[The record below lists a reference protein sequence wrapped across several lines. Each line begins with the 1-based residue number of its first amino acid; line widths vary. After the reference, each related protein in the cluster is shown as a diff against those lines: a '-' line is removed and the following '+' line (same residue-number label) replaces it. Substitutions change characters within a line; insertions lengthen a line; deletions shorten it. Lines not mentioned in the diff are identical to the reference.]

1 MNSTQ
6 SQATS
11 TPKPT
16 LHGVKIKQR
25 KGVQKAQ
32 AKHEPEI
39 FRDNLLSQLAVAKPG
54 DLEDISTILDKT
66 GNTLEYRKYGE
77 SLFEILITGGILQP
91 GGIVLD
97 DVERSPFSIFG
108 AKDEP
113 DSIKKHVDV
122 FNKLIRRYKYL
133 QRPFEETL
141 KNILQ
146 FINKWQSEENSKLAK
161 ATGYFI
167 TTQLANPVV
176 LKVLLKDYLV
186 KDGHSLG
193 FATAVFRTILSE
205 QSIDQLGKYLV
216 SSGMD
221 TRLLEL
227 FPPNKREEECLARH
241 FEAED
246 MKQLVGFH
254 QRNQKNSMKGD
265 LLSNLKHM
273 LESEASVAEVLAH
286 LKDAKKEAGLDE
298 ADLIP
303 IVWSAIVDSVDLI
316 NTRPDQV
323 EAQVLRVLNHWSKL
337 LETYASSPKNEI
349 LLLQRVQITCYED
362 AKVTKVFRQ
371 IVQLLYK
378 NDVLSDNAILYWADK
393 AHKPQGKTVLLKQM
407 APFVQWL
414 RDNEDSSEEE
424 D

>member
-6 SQATS
+6 SQTN

-32 AKHEPEI
+32 AKHEPET
-39 FRDNLLSQLAVAKPG
+39 FRDNLLSQLVVAKPG
-54 DLEDISTILDKT
+54 DLEDISAILDKT

-77 SLFEILITGGILQP
+77 SLFEILLTGGILQP

-97 DVERSPFSIFG
+97 DVKRSPFSIFESE
-108 AKDEP
+108 DEANA
-113 DSIKKHVDV
+113 IKKHVDV

-146 FINKWQSEENSKLAK
+146 FINKWQLDENSKLAK

-167 TTQLANPVV
+167 TSQLANPIAF
-176 LKVLLKDYLV
+176 KVLLKDHLV
-186 KDGHSLG
+186 KNGHSLG

-205 QSIDQLGKYLV
+205 QTIDQLGKSLV
-216 SSGMD
+216 LSGID

-227 FPPNKREEECLARH
+227 FPPNKREEECLVRH

-246 MKQLVGFH
+246 MKPLVGFH

-265 LLSNLKHM
+265 LLSNMKHL
-273 LESEASVAEVLAH
+273 LENETPMTEVLGY
-286 LKDAKKEAGLDE
+286 LKEAKKEAGLDE
-298 ADLIP
+298 SDIIP
-303 IVWSAIVDSVDLI
+303 IIWMAMVDSVDLI

-323 EAQVLRVLNHWSKL
+323 EAQVLRVLNHWSNL
-337 LETYASSPKNEI
+337 LEAYTTSPKNEI
-349 LLLQRVQITCYED
+349 LLLQRIQFTCYED
-362 AKVTKVFRQ
+362 AKITKVFSQ
-371 IVQLLYK
+371 IAQLLYK